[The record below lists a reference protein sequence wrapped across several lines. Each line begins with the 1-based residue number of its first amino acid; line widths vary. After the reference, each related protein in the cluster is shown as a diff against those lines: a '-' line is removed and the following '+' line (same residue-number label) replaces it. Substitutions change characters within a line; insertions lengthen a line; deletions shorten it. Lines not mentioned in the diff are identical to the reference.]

1 VSADIFNLLN
11 SSGILAI
18 NTAYTPPSAT
28 SLWLAPTQI
37 LQGRLMKIGAQFDF

>member
-1 VSADIFNLLN
+1 VLALN
-11 SSGILAI
+11 
-18 NTAYTPPSAT
+18 TTYTPPGPT